1 MYKWIIVLCS
11 LLLFVGVSLSQQ
23 VRIERLGAEVES
35 FRGEIYM
42 LESRIPSLSDLEERV
57 TGLESV
63 GLDANEVWEGFNFPI
78 SLTGMRVFI
87 GMFLDAIDEGSLRF
101 NR

>member
-1 MYKWIIVLCS
+1 M
-11 LLLFVGVSLSQQ
+11 GVSLSQQ

-42 LESRIPSLSDLEERV
+42 LESRIPSLADLEERV
-57 TGLESV
+57 TGLERF
-63 GLDANEVWEGFNFPI
+63 DVWEGFRFPI

-87 GMFLDAIDEGSLRF
+87 GMFLDAIDEGNLRF
-101 NR
+101 GGR

>member
-1 MYKWIIVLCS
+1 MYKWIAVTIFIVLS
-11 LLLFVGVSLSQQ
+11 STLILSQQ
-23 VRIERLGAEVES
+23 ARLASLGLEVDS
-35 FRGEIYM
+35 LRGEIYM
-42 LESRIPSLSDLEERV
+42 LESRIPSLADLEERV
-57 TGLESV
+57 TGLERF
-63 GLDANEVWEGFNFPI
+63 DVWEGFNFPI